1 MATCASFPVSHC
13 QWLQAGNEA
22 HSGCAV
28 TRRGFLHWLLLQ
40 LVLLIDKSTLLNNE
54 GLFCPLCYYCDLCQ
68 YPQVVKNKVVWTF

>member
-13 QWLQAGNEA
+13 QWLQAGDEA

-54 GLFCPLCYYCDLCQ
+54 GLFCPLCYYCGLCQ